1 MSWVVGRR
9 RSSGHRP
16 VSIVGVIPAAGYAAR
31 LQPLGCSKEVL
42 EVRGKPM
49 IEHLVERMRLAGAGE
64 LRVVTRPEK
73 HDVVAEAERLGAAV
87 VLGHP
92 ATINESFMAGSAGVA
107 PDDIV
112 LLGFPD
118 SLWEPA
124 DGFRRLVEAVH
135 ARREVALGLFDAPGI
150 EGSDYLVLDDSGAIT
165 DIDIKP
171 AKPRSTWIWGCA
183 AARVRALQGL
193 AEREWPSAHMLAL
206 RERGIEIVG
215 VPLSSTYLDIGTQSS
230 LARLPA
236 VLAALASPL
245 SPDRARVPS
254 GRGPSPSARARVGG
268 SRSVHGSRGPAAG

>member
-118 SLWEPA
+118 SLWEPPEGYRA
-124 DGFRRLVEAVH
+124 LVDAVQGGK
-135 ARREVALGLFDAPGI
+135 EIVLGLFDAPGVV
-150 EGSDYLVLDDSGAIT
+150 GSDYLVLDASGRIT
-165 DIDIKP
+165 GIDIKP
-171 AKPRSTWIWGCA
+171 VRPRSTLVWGCA
-183 AARVRALQGL
+183 AARSYALAGLEQVR
-193 AEREWPSAHMLAL
+193 WPSDFMNARRA
-206 RERGIEIVG
+206 RGEEIDG
-215 VPLSSTYLDIGTQSS
+215 IILSDSYLDIGTKES
-230 LARLPA
+230 LRQ
-236 VLAALASPL
+236 ALASP
-245 SPDRARVPS
+245 
-254 GRGPSPSARARVGG
+254 
-268 SRSVHGSRGPAAG
+268 